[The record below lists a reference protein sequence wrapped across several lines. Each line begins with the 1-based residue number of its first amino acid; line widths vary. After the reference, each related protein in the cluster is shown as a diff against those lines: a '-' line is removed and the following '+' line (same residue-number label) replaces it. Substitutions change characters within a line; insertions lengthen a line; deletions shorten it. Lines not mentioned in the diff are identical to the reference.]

1 MTLAIRTLGAGP
13 AETSE
18 WDAFARGTP
27 GGTIY
32 HQLVWRRIFAREF
45 RWDTHYLEARSAS
58 GIEGI
63 LPLVR
68 LRSRLFGDFLVS
80 LPYVNYGGVLA
91 RSADADRLLVAAAAE
106 LAGSLGASHLEL
118 RELQPRDSGWPTR
131 TDKVAMHAILEASED
146 EHWRKLSSKLRSQV
160 RRPQKEGA
168 STRIGGAELLP
179 QFYAVFAHNMRDL
192 GTPVYGRSF
201 FATIAA
207 ELREHVDVVVAEL
220 NGSPVAAGILL
231 HFGGRT
237 EIPWAS
243 SLRSANRLGVNMLLY
258 WTCLKR
264 AIERGSTVFDFGR
277 STQDSGTFQFKRQW
291 GALPVPM
298 YWHYWLRSGGTLPR
312 LNPSNPRFALA
323 IAAWQRLPLWV
334 ANGLGPHIVRNLP

>member
-1 MTLAIRTLGAGP
+1 MTLAIRTLGTSTADAG
-13 AETSE
+13 E
-18 WDAFARGTP
+18 WDAFARGAP

-32 HQLVWRRIFAREF
+32 HQLSWRRIFAREF
-45 RWDTHYLEARSAS
+45 HWDTHYIQARDDS
-58 GIEGI
+58 GIEGV

-68 LRSRLFGDFLVS
+68 LKSRLFGDFLVS

-91 RSADADRLLVAAAAE
+91 RSAEADRLLVAAASE
-106 LAGSLGASHLEL
+106 LAGSLGVSHVEL
-118 RELQPRDSGWPTR
+118 RELSPRNADWPAR
-131 TDKVAMHAILEASED
+131 TDKVAMHSPLEANED

-168 STRIGGAELLP
+168 TTRVGGAELLP

-192 GTPVYGRSF
+192 GTPVYSRSF
-201 FATIAA
+201 FATVVE
-207 ELREHVDVVVAEL
+207 ELGENVDVVLAEL
-220 NGSPVAAGILL
+220 NGAPVAAGILL
-231 HFGGRT
+231 HFGGST

-243 SLRSANRLGVNMLLY
+243 SLRSANRLGVNMLMY
-258 WTCLKR
+258 WACLKR
-264 AIERGSTVFDFGR
+264 AIEKGSTVFDFGR
-277 STQDSGTFQFKRQW
+277 STRDSGTFQFKRQW

-298 YWHYWLRSGGTLPR
+298 YWHYWLRDGGALPR
-312 LNPSNPRFALA
+312 LNPANPRFAMA

>member
-1 MTLAIRTLGAGP
+1 MTLAIRTLG
-13 AETSE
+13 TSTADAAE
-18 WDAFARGTP
+18 WDAFARGAP

-32 HQLVWRRIFAREF
+32 HQLSWRRIFAREF
-45 RWDTHYLEARSAS
+45 EWDTHYLEARNDS
-58 GIEGI
+58 GVEGV

-68 LRSRLFGDFLVS
+68 LKSRLFGDFLVS

-91 RSADADRLLVAAAAE
+91 RSAEADRLLVAAASE
-106 LAGSLGASHLEL
+106 LAGSLGVSHLEL
-118 RELQPRDSGWPTR
+118 REQKPRNPEWPVR
-131 TDKVAMHAILEASED
+131 TEKVAMRSRLEANED

-168 STRIGGAELLP
+168 TTRVGGAELLP

-192 GTPVYGRSF
+192 GTPVYSRSF
-201 FATIAA
+201 FATVVE
-207 ELREHVDVVVAEL
+207 ELEEHVDIVLAEL
-220 NGSPVAAGILL
+220 NGAPVAAGILL
-231 HFGGRT
+231 HFGGST

-243 SLRSANRLGVNMLLY
+243 SLRSANRLGVNMLMY
-258 WTCLKR
+258 WACLKR
-264 AIERGSTVFDFGR
+264 AIEKGSTVFDFGR
-277 STQDSGTFQFKRQW
+277 STLDSGTFQFKRQW

-298 YWHYWLRSGGTLPR
+298 YWHYWLRNGGDLPR
-312 LNPSNPRFALA
+312 LNPSNPKFALA